1 MISLDKSLILV
12 KAVLGLSG
20 GKLVAREEEDRPRVK
35 LDVEDLASLAREGR
49 EPFRFVLLADL
60 LLASLSNTLL
70 LLLLVDDVEV
80 VLDSLDFDNLSIIEF
95 LRVTGFF
102 KSLSE

>member
-1 MISLDKSLILV
+1 VISLDRSLILV

-20 GKLVAREEEDRPRVK
+20 GKLVALEEVDKPRVK
-35 LDVEDLASLAREGR
+35 LDVEDLASLARDGR
-49 EPFRFVLLADL
+49 EPFKFVLLADL

-70 LLLLVDDVEV
+70 LPLVDDVDV
-80 VLDSLDFDNLSIIEF
+80 VLVSFDFDNLSIIEF

-102 KSLSE
+102 KSFSE